1 MSEAVRACE
10 VLRVDAGEA
19 TSARDAVAVEA
30 PLEVRLNGEPFSVI
44 MRTPGADRDLA
55 AGFLFSEGVIGDR
68 IDVVSIA
75 VDADASSVNVTL
87 APSRAAALPE
97 ILRARR
103 QVTMNSSCGMCG
115 RVSVDSLERDVTVAA
130 AAWTV
135 PAAIISTLPS
145 TLRESQR
152 AFAETGG
159 LHAAGLFDRDGHLER
174 SAEDVGRHNA
184 VDKLIGRMWLD
195 GRLPLSDVLLCVSGR
210 LSFELVQKALLAG
223 VPLLA
228 AVSAPSSMAVDLA
241 TQGGMTLVGFV
252 RGERFNV
259 YAHDARVALA
269 SAASLQVER

>member
-68 IDVVSIA
+68 ADVVSIA
-75 VDADASSVNVTL
+75 VDADASSVDVTL
-87 APSRAAALPE
+87 ASSRAAALPE

-135 PAAIISTLPS
+135 PASIISTLPS
-145 TLRESQR
+145 
-152 AFAETGG
+152 A
-159 LHAAGLFDRDGHLER
+159 
-174 SAEDVGRHNA
+174 
-184 VDKLIGRMWLD
+184 
-195 GRLPLSDVLLCVSGR
+195 C
-210 LSFELVQKALLAG
+210 
-223 VPLLA
+223 
-228 AVSAPSSMAVDLA
+228 
-241 TQGGMTLVGFV
+241 V
-252 RGERFNV
+252 RGNRW
-259 YAHDARVALA
+259 AARRRIVRSRRPSRA
-269 SAASLQVER
+269 QR

>member
-1 MSEAVRACE
+1 MSLAVRACD
-10 VLRVDAGEA
+10 VLRVEAGGA

-55 AGFLFSEGVIGDR
+55 AGFLFSEGVVAERD
-68 IDVVSIA
+68 DVVAIS
-75 VDADASSVNVTL
+75 VDAGASSVDVTL

-97 ILRARR
+97 LLRTRR

-115 RVSVDSLERDVTVAA
+115 RVRADSLDRDVAVAT

-145 TLRESQR
+145 TLRDSQR

-159 LHAAGLFDRDGHLER
+159 LHAAGLFDRDGRLVR

-184 VDKLIGRMWLD
+184 LDKLIGRAWLD
-195 GRLPLSDVLLCVSGR
+195 GRLPLSDALLCVSGR

-259 YAHDARVALA
+259 YAGAGRI
-269 SAASLQVER
+269 SR